1 MIIAIWIIA
10 IVEIIRMMQNMVQLL
25 AIKRDAKNKDN
36 VYAEFIKSLRGT
48 DREFVR
54 EMLEEYERM
63 EEDE

>member
-1 MIIAIWIIA
+1 MIVAIWIIA
-10 IVEIIRMMQNMVQLL
+10 IVEIIRMMQNMIQLL

-48 DREFVR
+48 DKEFVR
-54 EMLEEYERM
+54 EMLEEFERM